1 MTPARLSVRQPVFIA
16 SIVILLLVLGGLAL
30 QRLPID
36 LFPDVT
42 FPTIIVQTTYPGAGP
57 QEVETEIT
65 KVIEDQVSS
74 ISGVLKVS
82 SQNLEGVS
90 IVIVEFNLNV
100 DLNFAEQEVRAK
112 VTNAMGL
119 LPDDV
124 DMPAV
129 QKIGA
134 SDAPILGIALQ
145 SSLPPAELYDLADDV
160 IAPQFE
166 QVFQVG
172 RVAILGGRKREVH
185 VSLDRNKLI
194 AADISAT
201 AVDQALRSGGR
212 NIPVGKTEAGASQY
226 SYRAL
231 AEYKTISDIEQTV
244 MRVADVSQPLTIG
257 RLGKVI
263 DTLQDEVSRT
273 RLNGETA
280 LVFNV
285 FRQSGANSVRV
296 ADQVKAKVDKI
307 NEELKAKGLP
317 ARMKVVNDL
326 SRVIRAN
333 VFDVYESIFFGV
345 LLTVIVVYFFLGSLK
360 STLITGFALP
370 NSILGAFIFMSYF
383 GFSVNIMSLLAL
395 SLVVGLLVD
404 DAIVVREN
412 IFRKLEAGL
421 PPKKAAVE
429 GTDQVTLAV
438 IATTATILAVFGPIG
453 NLEGIVGQFFKQ
465 FGLTVCFAML
475 VSLFDG
481 LLVAPAMSAYLGG
494 APSHEDPRSV
504 FGRLNQRMLRGFD
517 RFQTR
522 LEKIYV
528 VVLRWSLNHPLKTI
542 GGAILTFVASLVLA
556 GFVSFTFLPPQDNGE
571 FFIQYELPVGSS
583 LDATDAFSREI
594 EKEMRALPQV
604 EDILTTVGSN
614 NSESEKGSIYIRLVP
629 SKKRTENTTEVKDLV
644 RSRLARYVESHRL
657 IVVDE
662 GGGSAGAER
671 QFNLNIVGQN
681 LDEVIPYSEKVLAY
695 LKGMPS
701 LLQAD
706 SSYRSGKPEYQLVL
720 RPEIAAASGV
730 TVTTMG
736 MEMRTQIEGQTPA
749 IFRDKGIDYD
759 VRVRLQEDQ
768 RDLRRDFDMMKVPN
782 IQQRLVPLRNVAIL
796 KESHGPS
803 TILRESRTRY
813 VRLSADIAPEG
824 EGMGGVMQRLN
835 REFSSG
841 KLKPP
846 PGVSYSFAGEA
857 ERFAELMQNM
867 VISLGLGVM
876 FIYLVLAS
884 LYGSFVAPFTIMT
897 VIPLALSG
905 AFISLFVTRS
915 SFDLFSM
922 IGCVMLMG
930 LATKN
935 SILLVDYAME
945 MQREGMDRAK
955 AMMMAGET
963 RLRPIL
969 MTSLALIAGMIPVA
983 IGLNEAS
990 KQRTSLG
997 IVVIGGTISSTILA
1011 LVVIPAVHM
1020 YMDRFQD
1027 WLREKYWR
1035 VFGRDDSSI

>member
-1 MTPARLSVRQPVFIA
+1 MSPARLSVRQPVLIA
-16 SIVILLLVLGGLAL
+16 SLVTLLIVLGMLAL
-30 QRLPID
+30 RGMPID

-42 FPTIIVQTTYPGAGP
+42 FPTIIVQTSYPGAGP

-90 IVIVEFNLNV
+90 LVIVEFNLNV

-112 VTNAMGL
+112 VTNALGL

-124 DMPAV
+124 DVPTV

-134 SDAPILGIALQ
+134 ADAPILGIALQ
-145 SSLPPAELYDLADDV
+145 STMGPAELYDLADDV
-160 IAPQFE
+160 ISPQFE

-172 RVAILGGRKREVH
+172 RVTILGGRKREIH
-185 VSLDRNKLI
+185 VSLDREKLI
-194 AADISAT
+194 ATDIPAT
-201 AVDQALRSGGR
+201 AVDTALRSGGR
-212 NIPVGKTEAGASQY
+212 NIPAGKIEGTQREY
-226 SYRAL
+226 SYRTL
-231 AEYKTISDIEQTV
+231 AEYKKIEDIENTV
-244 MRVADVSQPLTIG
+244 LRVADVSQPLTIG
-257 RLGKVI
+257 RLGKVK

-273 RLNGETA
+273 RLNGQTA
-280 LVFNV
+280 LLFNV

-296 ADQVKAKVDKI
+296 ADQVKARVDKI
-307 NEELKAKGLP
+307 NADLKAKGISASL
-317 ARMKVVNDL
+317 KVVNDM

-421 PPKKAAVE
+421 SPKKAAVE

-481 LLVAPAMSAYLGG
+481 LFVAPAMSAYLGG
-494 APSHEDPRSV
+494 GGHSDEDPRSR
-504 FGRLNQRMLRGFD
+504 FGRFNKMILKKFD
-517 RFQTR
+517 RFQAW
-522 LEKIYV
+522 LERVYV
-528 VVLRWSLNHPLKTI
+528 WILKWCLHHPLKTL
-542 GGAILTFVASLVLA
+542 GGAVATFFASIMLA
-556 GFVSFTFLPPQDNGE
+556 GFVPFTFLPPPDNGE
-571 FFIQYELPVGSS
+571 FFIQFELPVGAS
-583 LDATDAFSREI
+583 LDATDEVGTEI
-594 EKEMRALPQV
+594 EGKLRELPQL
-604 EDILTTVGSN
+604 EDLLTTIGSN
-614 NSESEKGSIYIRLVP
+614 NGESNKGTIYVRLVP
-629 SKKRTENTTEVKDLV
+629 SKQRSENTTKVKELV
-644 RSRLARYVESHRL
+644 REKLKAHVEAHRL
-657 IVVDE
+657 IVTDE
-662 GGGSAGAER
+662 GGAGGER

-681 LDEVIPYSEKVLAY
+681 MDEVIPYSEKVLEH
-695 LKGMPS
+695 LKKMS
-701 LLQAD
+701 ALLQPD
-706 SSYRSGKPEYQLVL
+706 SSYRAGKPEYQLIL
-720 RPEIAAASGV
+720 KPDIAAASGV

-736 MEMRTQIEGQTPA
+736 MELRTLIEGQTPA
-749 IFRDKGIDYD
+749 VFRQGGIDYD

-768 RDLRRDFDMMKVPN
+768 RNLHKDFDKMRVPN

-796 KESHGPS
+796 KEAQGPS
-803 TILRESRTRY
+803 VILRESRARY
-813 VRLSADIAPEG
+813 IRLSADVAPDG
-824 EGMGGVMQRLN
+824 GGMGGAIQELN
-835 REFSSG
+835 KEFESG
-841 KLKPP
+841 SLKPP
-846 PGVSYSFAGEA
+846 AGISYSFAGEA
-857 ERFAELMQNM
+857 ERFAELMTNM
-867 VISLGLGVM
+867 MISLGLGVM

-884 LYGSFVAPFTIMT
+884 LYGSFIAPFTIML
-897 VIPLALSG
+897 VIPLALCG
-905 AFISLFVTRS
+905 AFVSLFVTRS

-922 IGCVMLMG
+922 IGCVMLLG

-945 MQREGMDRAK
+945 MQREGVDRVK
-955 AMMMAGET
+955 AMLMAGET

-997 IVVIGGTISSTILA
+997 IVVIGGTISSTILT
-1011 LVVIPAVHM
+1011 LVVIPAAHM
-1020 YMDRFQD
+1020 YLDRFQD
-1027 WLREKYWR
+1027 WLGGKYWKF
-1035 VFGRDDSSI
+1035 FGKDDSKV